1 MNTKQRINL
10 LKNEKALL
18 TLQQLSIE
26 DEKVKRTKE
35 IDKIQSECNHD
46 FEDNSFL
53 VSDKTCK
60 ICGFWEGGL

>member
-10 LKNEKALL
+10 LRNEKALL

-35 IDKIQSECNHD
+35 IDKIQSECKHD
-46 FEDNSFL
+46 FEGHMTGY
-53 VSDKTCK
+53 VECK
-60 ICGFWEGGL
+60 ICGLVGC

>member
-35 IDKIQSECNHD
+35 IDKIQNECNHD
-46 FEDNSFL
+46 FKDNSFL
-53 VSDKTCK
+53 MSDKTCK